1 MTDAAPRE
9 YPRVP
14 ASTLTSVMAAGV
26 RTCASLASIAPYVWS
41 RIRAQCGG
49 TCVRVSAPLC
59 VWFRVCVCVAPSL
72 CVRAHDV
79 RACACLCAQHA
90 LCEHSMV
97 QTTCRGGDVGGDGHG
112 MRPAPGD
119 GQQLP
124 AERRI
129 KRALPLAAPLADAL
143 PSTMPGGQRARPHC
157 APLLRQ
163 YTAADPPLRRT
174 VGCLHGACCKLVR
187 ALQRCSL
194 QTDRPA
200 ARKRLCAAAVFGLC
214 HNSRL
219 FVCLSRVVADR
230 LPAEDCAARADDL
243 HRVRAAVGRLPRR
256 RHCVLS
262 VGLAAQA
269 SCHTA

>member
-1 MTDAAPRE
+1 M
-9 YPRVP
+9 
-14 ASTLTSVMAAGV
+14 
-26 RTCASLASIAPYVWS
+26 
-41 RIRAQCGG
+41 
-49 TCVRVSAPLC
+49 RVSAPLC

-72 CVRAHDV
+72 CVRAHDM

-163 YTAADPPLRRT
+163 YAAADPPLRRPA
-174 VGCLHGACCKLVR
+174 VARCVLQACARVA
-187 ALQRCSL
+187 AL
-194 QTDRPA
+194 
-200 ARKRLCAAAVFGLC
+200 F
-214 HNSRL
+214 
-219 FVCLSRVVADR
+219 VADR
-230 LPAEDCAARADDL
+230 STGCAQTI
-243 HRVRAAVGRLPRR
+243 VRRGSGGLFLVVRCSVCATIAACLCVCR
-256 RHCVLS
+256 VLS
-262 VGLAAQA
+262 QIGCPQKIVRHGLMICIVYVLLWVVYLGGGIAY
-269 SCHTA
+269 